1 MVLDAYSSYVN
12 NLGAAMAVLR
22 KASATKPAF
31 LAFLK
36 VSGACSSA
44 LVPDAVVGTFLC
56 LCGWLGAQR
65 ERQDQT
71 PKEAAFASCP
81 LV

>member
-36 VSGACSSA
+36 VSGTCPSRAGLCATAGSLSAPCEAVQPAC
-44 LVPDAVVGTFLC
+44 
-56 LCGWLGAQR
+56 
-65 ERQDQT
+65 
-71 PKEAAFASCP
+71 
-81 LV
+81 